1 MKKNHLSL
9 AVAFVGIT
17 LASVSVSSAFA
28 ADTTVTVCQN
38 KKTGATR
45 FLPFIKNKPATCNS
59 KTENTLTL
67 NSLGQQGAKGDTG
80 AKGEAGV
87 AGVKGDAGEQ
97 GIQGIAGVAG
107 AKGDA
112 GEQGIQG
119 IAGVAGAK
127 GDAGEQGIQGIAGVA
142 GAKGDTG
149 EQGIQGIAG
158 VAGPQGEAGVA
169 GPQGPQGEAGVA
181 GPQGETGVAGPQGEA
196 GIAGPQGPAGPAGT
210 NGTGI
215 NVYDANGFLL
225 GNKIGYLTVYVPALG
240 ATAQFYGES
249 SSGKFGE
256 VTIFDYPRMY
266 YTSAGT
272 GPGQNKVCQGTPVFE
287 ATAALLEPRI
297 MQDGGVVKLVKPTAV
312 VVQNTTFLSYSDN
325 GGRSCNNESILLH
338 GTITD
343 FLLTAVAFPKTAVL
357 PLRFV
362 P

>member
-87 AGVKGDAGEQ
+87 AGV
-97 GIQGIAGVAG
+97 
-107 AKGDA
+107 
-112 GEQGIQG
+112 
-119 IAGVAGAK
+119 K